1 MDKTAQIKAAQR
13 RILDE
18 LAGNWGLI
26 TAGTIDDFN
35 TMTIA
40 WGQTGTMW
48 WKPVVTAYVVPTRH
62 THGYVDSNDYFT
74 IQLFPDG
81 YKDDLQILGSKSG
94 RDGDKVAE
102 TKLTPA
108 VCEHG
113 VTFKEASL
121 TLVCKKLYQQ
131 PMEKAL
137 MPADVQRAHYAN
149 QPAHE
154 AYIAEIV
161 DVIE

>member
-1 MDKTAQIKAAQR
+1 MTKQKQIKAAQV
-13 RILDE
+13 RIVED
-18 LAGNWGLI
+18 LAGEWGLI
-26 TAGTIDDFN
+26 TAGTLDDFN

-62 THGYVDSNDYFT
+62 TYGYVNDNDYFT
-74 IQLFPDG
+74 IQLFDEG
-81 YKDDLQILGSKSG
+81 YKDDLKVLGSKSG
-94 RDGDKVAE
+94 RDGDKVAL
-102 TKLTPA
+102 TKLTPVA
-108 VCEHG
+108 CEHG

-121 TLVCKKLYQQ
+121 TLVCKKLYRQ
-131 PMEKAL
+131 PMETSL
-137 MPADVQRAHYAN
+137 MPADVAGQYYAN
-149 QPAHE
+149 MPAHE

>member
-1 MDKTAQIKAAQR
+1 MNKADKIKAAQV
-13 RILDE
+13 RIVEE
-18 LAGNWGLI
+18 LAGEWGLI
-26 TAGTIDDFN
+26 TAGSIDDYN

-62 THGYVDSNDYFT
+62 THGYVNDNDYFT
-74 IQLFPDG
+74 IQLFPEG
-81 YKDDLQILGSKSG
+81 YREDLQVLGSKSG
-94 RDGDKVAE
+94 RDGDKVAL
-102 TKLTPA
+102 TKLTPVA
-108 VCEHG
+108 CEHG
-113 VTFKEASL
+113 VTFKEASI

-137 MPADVQRAHYAN
+137 MPEDVQAAHYAN
-149 QPAHE
+149 MPAHE

>member
-1 MDKTAQIKAAQR
+1 MKKEERIERAQV
-13 RILDE
+13 RIVEE
-18 LAGNWGLI
+18 LAGEWGLI
-26 TAGTIDDFN
+26 TAGTLDDYN

-62 THGYVDSNDYFT
+62 TYGYVNDNDYFT
-74 IQLFPDG
+74 IQLFPEG
-81 YKDDLQILGSKSG
+81 YKDDLQLLGSKSG

-102 TKLTPA
+102 TKLTPVA
-108 VCEHG
+108 CEHG
-113 VTFKEASL
+113 VTFAEASL

-131 PMEKAL
+131 PMEL
-137 MPADVQRAHYAN
+137 DRMPAAVREKYYGSM
-149 QPAHE
+149 PAHD

>member
-1 MDKTAQIKAAQR
+1 MSKQDQIKAAQV
-13 RILDE
+13 RIVEE
-18 LAGNWGLI
+18 LAGEWGFI

-62 THGYVDSNDYFT
+62 TYGYVNDNDYFT
-74 IQLFPDG
+74 IQLFPEG
-81 YKDDLQILGSKSG
+81 HREDLQLLGSRSG

-102 TKLTPA
+102 TKLTPVA
-108 VCEHG
+108 CEHG
-113 VTFKEASL
+113 VTFAEASL
-121 TLVCKKLYQQ
+121 TLVCKKLYRQ
-131 PMEKAL
+131 PMETEL
-137 MPADVQRAHYAN
+137 MPQDVAEQYYAA